1 MQLPT
6 KYSSGCRSVDRLLGG
21 GFESG
26 AVTQLYGEAG
36 SGKTNLCLQAAVKC
50 AKAGRSVIFIDSEGF
65 SPERFLQIASACC
78 SSTNEDAGR
87 EEGREK
93 GREEGREKGK
103 EEGREKGKE
112 EGGGVENVEEAA
124 RRIIIYEPHSF
135 EQQTSCINEIET
147 VVKEKR
153 GEESRVALVVLD
165 SATLFYR
172 LELDDER
179 SIYLRRVLANQ
190 IMQLLEIAR
199 KHDLAVLIT
208 NQVYFDVGNGNLRPA
223 GGYSLE
229 HLSKVIVQLEKA
241 VEGRGKR
248 RATLRKHRSMPED
261 TSCEFFITGS
271 GVKDSQELK

>member
-93 GREEGREKGK
+93 
-103 EEGREKGKE
+103 
-112 EGGGVENVEEAA
+112 GGGVENVEEAA